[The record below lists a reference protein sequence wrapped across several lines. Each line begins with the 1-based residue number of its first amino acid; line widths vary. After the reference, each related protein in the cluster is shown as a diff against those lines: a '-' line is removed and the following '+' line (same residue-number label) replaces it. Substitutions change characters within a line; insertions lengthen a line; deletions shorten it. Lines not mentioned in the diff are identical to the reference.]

1 MKTSIHF
8 RQSLSRLIEE
18 AQKAKKNRLRSCD
31 GDTFG
36 IDTDNRKYLLNESLD
51 ILRLLTI
58 KDTPIFTAQ
67 GW

>member
-36 IDTDNRKYLLNESLD
+36 INTNNRKYLLNESLD
-51 ILRLLTI
+51 IHSLLTME
-58 KDTPIFTAQ
+58 KLRSLQPN
-67 GW
+67 